1 MVGGKNIFSPPSEL
15 VMLMSGVMPVRFVMG
30 VNGSRNVHFRR
41 KLRWLIS
48 KEKPDCKGRNFKSR
62 EKNARWSP
70 ACGVRNFHVQSEQ
83 KARAIVHLDMDCFY
97 AAIEM
102 RDRPSLRGKP
112 VGVGGARERRGV
124 LTTCNYE
131 ARKFGVRSA
140 MPTFMALQRCPNL
153 IVLPTRFDVYRR
165 EAAIIRG
172 ILYQFSSIIEPLSLD
187 EAYLD
192 VTPHPSAPAALAEEI
207 RNAIFRTT
215 KLTSSAGIGPNKLI
229 AKIASEI
236 NKPNGQFEVKPEQVA
251 NFMKDLPVRKIWGIG
266 EKSERKLEE
275 LGVKTCGELQRFS
288 RPELV
293 NVFGKFG
300 LELYDLCRGIDD
312 RLVEPDRPRKSLS
325 TEETF
330 ALDLATLE
338 QCEEKLE
345 ELFQDVMAD
354 LAQKEST
361 REITKIFVKLKFS
374 DFTRTTAER
383 AGLAPTLEAFRSLLA
398 EAFARTGKPVRL
410 IGVGVRF
417 AEPMPEDAQM
427 DLL

>member
-1 MVGGKNIFSPPSEL
+1 V
-15 VMLMSGVMPVRFVMG
+15 
-30 VNGSRNVHFRR
+30 
-41 KLRWLIS
+41 
-48 KEKPDCKGRNFKSR
+48 EKD
-62 EKNARWSP
+62 AR
-70 ACGVRNFHVQSEQ
+70 Q
-83 KARAIVHLDMDCFY
+83 RAIIHLDMDCFY
-97 AAIEM
+97 AAIEV

-112 VGVGGARERRGV
+112 VGVGGARDRRGV

-140 MPTFMALQRCPNL
+140 MPTFMALQRCPDL

-165 EAAIIRG
+165 EAAVIRA
-172 ILYQFSSIIEPLSLD
+172 ILHRFTSVIEPLSLD

-192 VTPHPSAPAALAEEI
+192 VTEHPGAPGPLAQVI
-207 RNAIFRTT
+207 RGTIFRKTR
-215 KLTSSAGIGPNKLI
+215 LTSSAGIGPNKLI

-236 NKPNGQFEVKPEQVA
+236 NKPNGQFEVTPEQVPE
-251 NFMKDLPVRKIWGIG
+251 FMEKLPVRKIWGIG
-266 EKSERKLEE
+266 EKTERKLEE
-275 LGVKTCGELQRFS
+275 LDVKTCSELQRFS

-293 NVFGKFG
+293 DLFGKFG
-300 LELYDLCRGIDD
+300 LDLYDLCRGIDH
-312 RLVEPDRPRKSLS
+312 RPVEPDRPRKSLS

-330 ALDLATLE
+330 AIDLTTLE

-345 ELFQDVMAD
+345 ELFQDLMAD

-361 REITKIFVKLKFS
+361 REITKIFVKLKFN
-374 DFTRTTAER
+374 DFSRTTAER
-383 AGLAPTLEAFRSLLA
+383 AGLAPALQDFRALLD

-417 AEPMPEDAQM
+417 AETMPENAQM

>member
-1 MVGGKNIFSPPSEL
+1 
-15 VMLMSGVMPVRFVMG
+15 VRD
-30 VNGSRNVHFRR
+30 FRV
-41 KLRWLIS
+41 
-48 KEKPDCKGRNFKSR
+48 EKGAAP
-62 EKNARWSP
+62 
-70 ACGVRNFHVQSEQ
+70 
-83 KARAIVHLDMDCFY
+83 RAIIHLDMDCFY
-97 AAIEM
+97 AAIEV
-102 RDRPSLRGKP
+102 RDCPSLRGKP
-112 VGVGGARERRGV
+112 VGVGGARDWRGV

-153 IVLPTRFDVYRR
+153 IVLPTRFDIYRR

-172 ILYQFSSIIEPLSLD
+172 ILHRFTSLIEPLSLD

-192 VTPHPSAPAALAEEI
+192 VTAHPGASGPLAQVI
-207 RNAIFRTT
+207 RGTIFRKT

-236 NKPNGQFEVKPEQVA
+236 NKPNGQFEVTPEQVPG
-251 NFMKDLPVRKIWGIG
+251 FMQNLPVRKIWGIG
-266 EKSERKLEE
+266 EKTERKLEE
-275 LGVKTCGELQRFS
+275 LGVKICSELQRFS

-293 NVFGKFG
+293 DLFGKFG
-300 LELYDLCRGIDD
+300 VELYDLCRGIDH
-312 RLVEPDRPRKSLS
+312 RPVEPDRPRKSLS

-330 ALDLATLE
+330 AVDLTTAE

-345 ELFQDVMAD
+345 DLFQEVMAD
-354 LAQKEST
+354 LAQKEAT
-361 REITKIFVKLKFS
+361 RSITKIFVKLKFN

-383 AGLAPTLEAFRSLLA
+383 AGLAPTLQDFRSLLG

-417 AEPMPEDAQM
+417 AEPEPEQAQIP
-427 DLL
+427 LF

>member
-1 MVGGKNIFSPPSEL
+1 
-15 VMLMSGVMPVRFVMG
+15 
-30 VNGSRNVHFRR
+30 
-41 KLRWLIS
+41 
-48 KEKPDCKGRNFKSR
+48 
-62 EKNARWSP
+62 
-70 ACGVRNFHVQSEQ
+70 
-83 KARAIVHLDMDCFY
+83 MDCFY
-97 AAIEM
+97 AAIEV

-112 VGVGGARERRGV
+112 VGVGGARDRRGV

-131 ARKFGVRSA
+131 ARKFGVHSA

-165 EAAIIRG
+165 EAAVIRG
-172 ILYQFSSIIEPLSLD
+172 ILHRFTSIIEPLSLD

-192 VTPHPSAPAALAEEI
+192 VTEHPGQPASLAELI
-207 RNAIFRTT
+207 RKTIFETT
-215 KLTSSAGIGPNKLI
+215 KLTSSAGIGPNKLV

-236 NKPNGQFEVKPEQVA
+236 NKPNGQFEVKPEEVPE
-251 NFMKDLPVRKIWGIG
+251 FMLDLPVRKIWGIG
-266 EKSERKLEE
+266 EKTERKLGE
-275 LGVKTCGELQRFS
+275 LDVKTCGELQRFS

-293 NVFGKFG
+293 DLFGKFG

-312 RLVEPDRPRKSLS
+312 RPVEPDRPRKSLS

-330 ALDLATLE
+330 TIDLTTLE

-345 ELFQDVMAD
+345 ELFQDLMAD

-361 REITKIFVKLKFS
+361 REIPKIFVKLKFN

-383 AGLAPTLEAFRSLLA
+383 AGLAPNLGDFRALLS

-417 AEPMPEDAQM
+417 AETTPENAQM

>member
-1 MVGGKNIFSPPSEL
+1 MENDA
-15 VMLMSGVMPVRFVMG
+15 
-30 VNGSRNVHFRR
+30 
-41 KLRWLIS
+41 KLR
-48 KEKPDCKGRNFKSR
+48 
-62 EKNARWSP
+62 
-70 ACGVRNFHVQSEQ
+70 
-83 KARAIVHLDMDCFY
+83 AIIHLDMDCFY
-97 AAIEM
+97 AAIEV

-112 VGVGGARERRGV
+112 VGVGGARDRRGV

-140 MPTFMALQRCPNL
+140 MPTFMALQRCPDL

-165 EAAIIRG
+165 EAAVIRG
-172 ILYQFSSIIEPLSLD
+172 ILHRFTSLIEPLSLD

-192 VTPHPSAPAALAEEI
+192 VTEHPGAPGPLAQVI
-207 RNAIFRTT
+207 RGTIFRKTR
-215 KLTSSAGIGPNKLI
+215 LTSSAGIGPNKLI

-236 NKPNGQFEVKPEQVA
+236 NKPDGQFEVTPEQVPE
-251 NFMKDLPVRKIWGIG
+251 FMKKLAVRRIWGIG
-266 EKSERKLEE
+266 EKTERKLEE
-275 LGVKTCGELQRFS
+275 LGVKTCGQLERFS

-293 NVFGKFG
+293 EFFGKFG
-300 LELYDLCRGIDD
+300 LDLYELCRGVDH
-312 RLVEPDRPRKSLS
+312 RPVEPDRPRKSLS

-330 ALDLATLE
+330 AADLTTVD

-345 ELFQDVMAD
+345 ELFQELMAD

-361 REITKIFVKLKFS
+361 REIRKIFVKLKFN

-383 AGLAPTLEAFRSLLA
+383 AGLAPTLADFHSLLA

-410 IGVGVRF
+410 IGLGVRF
-417 AEPMPEDAQM
+417 AETTPESAQM

>member
-1 MVGGKNIFSPPSEL
+1 
-15 VMLMSGVMPVRFVMG
+15 
-30 VNGSRNVHFRR
+30 
-41 KLRWLIS
+41 
-48 KEKPDCKGRNFKSR
+48 
-62 EKNARWSP
+62 
-70 ACGVRNFHVQSEQ
+70 VQSEH
-83 KARAIVHLDMDCFY
+83 KPCAIIHLDMDCFY
-97 AAIEM
+97 AAIEV

-112 VGVGGARERRGV
+112 VGVGGARDRRGV

-140 MPTFMALQRCPNL
+140 MPTFMALQRCPDL

-165 EAAIIRG
+165 DAAVIRG
-172 ILYQFSSIIEPLSLD
+172 ILHRFTSLIEPLSLD

-192 VTPHPSAPAALAEEI
+192 VTAHPSAPRVAGLAQEI
-207 RNAIFRTT
+207 RSAIFRRT

-236 NKPNGQFEVKPEQVA
+236 NKPNGQFEVKPEQVPE
-251 NFMKDLPVRKIWGIG
+251 FMKDLPVRKIWGIG
-266 EKSERKLEE
+266 EKSERKLDE
-275 LGVKTCGELQRFS
+275 LGVRTCGQLQRFS
-288 RPELV
+288 RPEVVDL
-293 NVFGKFG
+293 FGKFG
-300 LELYDLCRGIDD
+300 LDLYDLCRGIDD
-312 RLVEPDRPRKSLS
+312 RPVEPDRPRKSLS

-330 ALDLATLE
+330 VTDLITLE
-338 QCEEKLE
+338 QCEERLE
-345 ELFQDVMAD
+345 ELFQDLMAD

-361 REITKIFVKLKFS
+361 REITKIFVKLKFN

-383 AGLAPTLEAFRSLLA
+383 AGLTPTLEAFRSLLA

-417 AEPMPEDAQM
+417 AETMPETAQL

>member
-1 MVGGKNIFSPPSEL
+1 VD
-15 VMLMSGVMPVRFVMG
+15 
-30 VNGSRNVHFRR
+30 
-41 KLRWLIS
+41 
-48 KEKPDCKGRNFKSR
+48 KESQPRS
-62 EKNARWSP
+62 
-70 ACGVRNFHVQSEQ
+70 
-83 KARAIVHLDMDCFY
+83 IIHLDMDCFY
-97 AAIEM
+97 AAIEV

-112 VGVGGARERRGV
+112 VAVGGARDRRGV

-140 MPTFMALQRCPNL
+140 MPTFMALQRCPDL

-165 EAAIIRG
+165 EAAVIRG
-172 ILYQFSSIIEPLSLD
+172 ILYRFTSLIEPLSLD

-192 VTPHPSAPAALAEEI
+192 VSAHPRAPGSLAHVI
-207 RNAIFRTT
+207 RGTIFRET

-229 AKIASEI
+229 AKIASEM
-236 NKPNGQFEVKPEQVA
+236 NKPNGQFEVKSEEVPRFTQ
-251 NFMKDLPVRKIWGIG
+251 DLPVRKIWGIG
-266 EKSERKLEE
+266 EKTERKLQE

-288 RPELV
+288 RPALV
-293 NVFGKFG
+293 DLFGKFG
-300 LELYDLCRGIDD
+300 LDLFDLCRGIDN
-312 RLVEPDRPRKSLS
+312 RPLEPDRPRKSLS

-330 ALDLATLE
+330 AVDLTTLE

-345 ELFQDVMAD
+345 ELFQDLMAD

-361 REITKIFVKLKFS
+361 RDITKIFVKLKFN

-383 AGLAPTLEAFRSLLA
+383 AGLAPALTDFRSLLG

-417 AEPMPEDAQM
+417 AEAAPENAQM

>member
-1 MVGGKNIFSPPSEL
+1 VQDFS
-15 VMLMSGVMPVRFVMG
+15 
-30 VNGSRNVHFRR
+30 VHNEAE
-41 KLRWLIS
+41 S
-48 KEKPDCKGRNFKSR
+48 
-62 EKNARWSP
+62 
-70 ACGVRNFHVQSEQ
+70 
-83 KARAIVHLDMDCFY
+83 RAIIHLDMDCFY
-97 AAIEM
+97 AAIEV

-112 VGVGGARERRGV
+112 VGVGGARDRRGV

-140 MPTFMALQRCPNL
+140 MPTFMALQRCPDL

-165 EAAIIRG
+165 EAAVIREM
-172 ILYQFSSIIEPLSLD
+172 LHRFTSLVEPLSLD

-192 VTPHPSAPAALAEEI
+192 VSEHPGAPAPLAQVI
-207 RNAIFRTT
+207 RGMIFRKT

-229 AKIASEI
+229 AKIASEM
-236 NKPNGQFEVKPEQVA
+236 NKPNGQLEVTPEQVPE
-251 NFMKDLPVRKIWGIG
+251 FMEKLPVRKIWGIG
-266 EKSERKLEE
+266 EKTERKLEE

-293 NVFGKFG
+293 DLFGKFG
-300 LELYDLCRGIDD
+300 IELYDLCRGIDQ
-312 RLVEPDRPRKSLS
+312 RPVEPDRPRKSLS

-330 ALDLATLE
+330 TIDLTTLE

-345 ELFQDVMAD
+345 ELFQEMMAD
-354 LAQKEST
+354 LAQKEAT
-361 REITKIFVKLKFS
+361 RSVTKIFVKLKFN

-383 AGLAPTLEAFRSLLA
+383 AGLTPNLPDFRGLLA

-417 AEPMPEDAQM
+417 AEDSPSDAQM
-427 DLL
+427 PLL

>member
-1 MVGGKNIFSPPSEL
+1 
-15 VMLMSGVMPVRFVMG
+15 
-30 VNGSRNVHFRR
+30 
-41 KLRWLIS
+41 
-48 KEKPDCKGRNFKSR
+48 
-62 EKNARWSP
+62 
-70 ACGVRNFHVQSEQ
+70 
-83 KARAIVHLDMDCFY
+83 MDCFY
-97 AAIEM
+97 AAIEL

-112 VGVGGARERRGV
+112 VAVGGARDRRGV

-131 ARKFGVRSA
+131 ARKFGVHSA

-165 EAAIIRG
+165 EAATIRA
-172 ILYQFSSIIEPLSLD
+172 ILLRFTPLIEPLSLD

-192 VTPHPSAPAALAEEI
+192 VTAHPGAPGALAQVI
-207 RNAIFRTT
+207 RGMIFRKT

-236 NKPNGQFEVKPEQVA
+236 NKPNGQFEVRPEQVQE
-251 NFMKDLPVRKIWGIG
+251 FMEKLPVRKIWGIG
-266 EKSERKLEE
+266 EKTERKMEE

-293 NVFGKFG
+293 DLFGKFG
-300 LELYDLCRGIDD
+300 LELYDLCRGIDH
-312 RLVEPDRPRKSLS
+312 RPVEPDRPRKSLS

-330 ALDLATLE
+330 AVDLTTLE
-338 QCEEKLE
+338 QCEEELE
-345 ELFQDVMAD
+345 ELFQDLMAD

-361 REITKIFVKLKFS
+361 RAITKIFVKLKFN

-383 AGLAPTLEAFRSLLA
+383 AGLAPKLPDFRALLA
-398 EAFARTGKPVRL
+398 EGFGRTGKPVRL
-410 IGVGVRF
+410 TGVGVRF
-417 AEPMPEDAQM
+417 AEAASENAQM

>member
-1 MVGGKNIFSPPSEL
+1 KHSLQCEKFQIPA
-15 VMLMSGVMPVRFVMG
+15 
-30 VNGSRNVHFRR
+30 RNVE
-41 KLRWLIS
+41 WP
-48 KEKPDCKGRNFKSR
+48 PDCL
-62 EKNARWSP
+62 
-70 ACGVRNFHVQSEQ
+70 VRDFHVRDED
-83 KARAIVHLDMDCFY
+83 KARAIIHLDMDCFY
-97 AAIEM
+97 AAIEV

-172 ILYQFSSIIEPLSLD
+172 ILYQFTSIIEPLSLD

-192 VTPHPSAPAALAEEI
+192 VTAHPGAPGPLAQVI
-207 RNAIFRTT
+207 RGTIFRKT

-229 AKIASEI
+229 AKIASDI
-236 NKPNGQFEVKPEQVA
+236 NKPNGQFEVTPEQVPA
-251 NFMKDLPVRKIWGIG
+251 FMEKLPVRKIWGIG
-266 EKSERKLEE
+266 EKTEKKLEE

-293 NVFGKFG
+293 DLFGKFG
-300 LELYDLCRGIDD
+300 VELYDLCRGIDH
-312 RLVEPDRPRKSLS
+312 RPVEPDRPRKSLS
-325 TEETF
+325 TEETVTV
-330 ALDLATLE
+330 DLATRD

-345 ELFQDVMAD
+345 ELFQELMGD

-361 REITKIFVKLKFS
+361 
-374 DFTRTTAER
+374 
-383 AGLAPTLEAFRSLLA
+383 
-398 EAFARTGKPVRL
+398 
-410 IGVGVRF
+410 
-417 AEPMPEDAQM
+417 
-427 DLL
+427 

>member
-1 MVGGKNIFSPPSEL
+1 M
-15 VMLMSGVMPVRFVMG
+15 
-30 VNGSRNVHFRR
+30 
-41 KLRWLIS
+41 
-48 KEKPDCKGRNFKSR
+48 
-62 EKNARWSP
+62 
-70 ACGVRNFHVQSEQ
+70 QSEQ
-83 KARAIVHLDMDCFY
+83 KPRAIIHLDMDCFY
-97 AAIEM
+97 AAIEV

-112 VGVGGARERRGV
+112 VGVGGARDRRGV

-165 EAAIIRG
+165 EASVIRG
-172 ILYQFSSIIEPLSLD
+172 ILHRFTSLIEPLSLD

-192 VTPHPSAPAALAEEI
+192 VTAHPGAPGPLAQAI
-207 RNAIFRTT
+207 RNTIFHKT
-215 KLTSSAGIGPNKLI
+215 KLTSSAGVGPNKLI

-236 NKPNGQFEVKPEQVA
+236 NKPNGQFEVKPEELPQ
-251 NFMKDLPVRKIWGIG
+251 FMEDLPVRRIWGIG

-275 LGVKTCGELQRFS
+275 LGVKTCNELQRFS

-300 LELYDLCRGIDD
+300 LELYELCRGIDH
-312 RLVEPDRPRKSLS
+312 RPVEPDRPRKSLS

-330 ALDLATLE
+330 AIDLATLE

-345 ELFQDVMAD
+345 ELFQDLMAD
-354 LAQKEST
+354 LAQKESM
-361 REITKIFVKLKFS
+361 REITKIFVKLKFN
-374 DFTRTTAER
+374 DFTRTTVER
-383 AGLAPTLEAFRSLLA
+383 AGLGTTLENFQSLLT

-410 IGVGVRF
+410 IGLGVRL
-417 AEPMPEDAQM
+417 ASPPEKNDMQLN
-427 DLL
+427 LL

>member
-1 MVGGKNIFSPPSEL
+1 VEKE
-15 VMLMSGVMPVRFVMG
+15 
-30 VNGSRNVHFRR
+30 
-41 KLRWLIS
+41 S
-48 KEKPDCKGRNFKSR
+48 KP
-62 EKNARWSP
+62 
-70 ACGVRNFHVQSEQ
+70 
-83 KARAIVHLDMDCFY
+83 RAIIHLDMDCFY
-97 AAIEM
+97 AAIEV

-112 VGVGGARERRGV
+112 VGVGGARDRRGV

-131 ARKFGVRSA
+131 ARTFGVRSA

-192 VTPHPSAPAALAEEI
+192 VTAHPALPGLLAQEI
-207 RNAIFRTT
+207 RRMIFQKT

-229 AKIASEI
+229 AKIASDI
-236 NKPNGQFEVKPEQVA
+236 NKPNGQFEVKPEQA
-251 NFMKDLPVRKIWGIG
+251 PEFMKDLPVRKIWGIG
-266 EKSERKLEE
+266 EKSERKLEG

-288 RPELV
+288 RSELV
-293 NVFGKFG
+293 DVFGKFG
-300 LELYDLCRGIDD
+300 LDLYDLCRGIDY
-312 RLVEPDRPRKSLS
+312 RPVEPDRPRKSLS

-330 ALDLATLE
+330 ATDLSTLE

-345 ELFQDVMAD
+345 ELFQDLMAD

-361 REITKIFVKLKFS
+361 REIKKIFVKLKFN
-374 DFTRTTAER
+374 DFSRTTAER
-383 AGLAPTLEAFRSLLA
+383 AGLTPTLQDFRSLLD

-410 IGVGVRF
+410 IGLGARF
-417 AEPMPEDAQM
+417 ADTAPENAQL